1 MIMNKQLLSM
11 AFVVCLGL
19 AAAPLFAEVITAPT
33 PPTPMT
39 APATTPAEHKA
50 AAELHKQHAE
60 YHRSNAAHDRSLAAM
75 YGSNG
80 IQGLKRQNEI
90 LADHEDKF
98 AIQND
103 KTAVEHY
110 KLATPK

>member
-1 MIMNKQLLSM
+1 MNKQLL
-11 AFVVCLGL
+11 GL
-19 AAAPLFAEVITAPT
+19 SFAICMGLTAAPLFAEVATSPT
-33 PPTPMT
+33 PTTPMT
-39 APATTPAEHKA
+39 EPATTPEEHKA

-60 YHRSNAAHDRSLAAM
+60 YHRSNAAHDRTLAAM

-103 KTAVEHY
+103 KTAAEHY